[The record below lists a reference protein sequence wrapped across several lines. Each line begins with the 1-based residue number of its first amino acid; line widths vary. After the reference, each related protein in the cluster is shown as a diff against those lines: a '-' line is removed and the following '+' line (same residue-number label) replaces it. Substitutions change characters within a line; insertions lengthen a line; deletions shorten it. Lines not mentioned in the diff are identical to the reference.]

1 MPSSYTTNSGIEKPG
16 DGEQSGTWGQTVNDN
31 MEIIDRLTMGV
42 GTISLTGYGP
52 ALPYT
57 LITSDG
63 TLSEG
68 QYTALVFAGS
78 PSGALTVNVSPNDAQ
93 HVYVIKNNS
102 GVALTIAQGSGST
115 VAVPNGKSAMVYCTG
130 AGAGAAVVDVSSTF
144 SLTGTLQSANNLS
157 DVSNV
162 ATARTNLGLA
172 IGTNVLAYDSNLQ
185 SFVNTF
191 SLPTTDGTASQVLGT
206 NGSGTLSFITV
217 SGGGGGTVTS
227 VDVSGGTTGLTTS
240 GGPIVG
246 SGTITIAGTLAVANG
261 GTGSTT
267 SSGAR
272 TNLGLGTM
280 ATQNSNS
287 VSITGGSLSGVS
299 ISFGSPLAVASGGTG
314 ASDAATA
321 RTNLGLAIGTNVQAY
336 DADLAAVAGLSTTGI
351 MVRTG
356 SGTAATRTLTAGTG
370 IGITSADGVSGNITI
385 ASDMIQTMHVVEEI
399 AASATSGDATAGAY
413 FTRALNTSV
422 TNTITGASLAS
433 NQITLPA
440 GTYNIF
446 AQVPSYRGDGSIAKF
461 RRVSA
466 TAADVVIGTVGYSG
480 SGTNNT
486 NTYNYIF
493 GQFIVATSGAY
504 EVQQRVD
511 MTRVGDGRG
520 APSATLWEAKRLTQ
534 VFIQKV
540 D

>member
-42 GTISLTGYGP
+42 GTISLTGYGS

-130 AGAGAAVVDVSSTF
+130 AGAGAAVVDVSATF

-172 IGTNVLAYDSNLQ
+172 IGTNVLAFDSNLQ

-191 SLPTTDGTASQVLGT
+191 TLPTTDGTASQVLGT

-272 TNLGLGTM
+272 TNLGLGTIS
-280 ATQNSNS
+280 TQNSNS
-287 VSITGGSLSGVS
+287 VSVTGGSITG
-299 ISFGSPLAVASGGTG
+299 ITDLAIADGGTG

-336 DADLAAVAGLSTTGI
+336 DSDLAAVAGLASTGI
-351 MVRTG
+351 ISRTG

-370 IGITSADGVSGNITI
+370 ISISNGDGVSGNPTISSTTTGTVTSITAGSGLTGGTITGSGTI
-385 ASDMIQTMHVVEEI
+385 AISSSYAPNSLATASGSAPSYSARSWVNFGGATPTI
-399 AASATSGDATAGAY
+399 AASGNVSSITDIATGRFGVNFTTAMPNSNYAT
-413 FTRALNTSV
+413 
-422 TNTITGASLAS
+422 TGAGRRLDAVNDCNFSL
-433 NQITLPA
+433 NQGGA
-440 GTYNIF
+440 TY
-446 AQVPSYRGDGSIAKF
+446 S
-461 RRVSA
+461 
-466 TAADVVIGTVGYSG
+466 
-480 SGTNNT
+480 
-486 NTYNYIF
+486 
-493 GQFIVATSGAY
+493 TS
-504 EVQQRVD
+504 RVD
-511 MTRVGDGRG
+511 VAFTDSSNGVLLD
-520 APSATLWEAKRLTQ
+520 PSIGCVVTF
-534 VFIQKV
+534 V
-540 D
+540 